1 MSSETVVNENGAGQH
16 VPSDY
21 SEQSLIRERDPHRP
35 WETDLSQ
42 ARDFDF
48 TCEHGHAVR
57 GVGCRRN

>member
-1 MSSETVVNENGAGQH
+1 MSSEIVVYEIGAAQC

-21 SEQSLIRERDPHRP
+21 SDQSRIRKHDSHRP

-48 TCEHGHAVR
+48 TGERGHAVR
-57 GVGCRRN
+57 GVGNG